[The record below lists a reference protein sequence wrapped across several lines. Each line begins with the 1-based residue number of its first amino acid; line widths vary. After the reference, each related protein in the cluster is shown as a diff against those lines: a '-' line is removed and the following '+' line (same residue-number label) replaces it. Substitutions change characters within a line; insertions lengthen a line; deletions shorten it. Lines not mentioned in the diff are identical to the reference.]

1 MRGPGGSSGTDHH
14 CFESSCCFRLVCGP
28 GFCLNCAKPGGGK
41 SILGRSMLRIL
52 LLAPVD
58 WILMCVLLC
67 AELVGRLW
75 RLICP
80 VHVPSFPL
88 CRHDCSFVI
97 VSWHGKN
104 SLAQS
109 LPALLQAARHH
120 GGDHEVIVVLD
131 HESNDGNR
139 ELLEKNFPDV
149 VLVQAPRSLYFGA
162 ATRLGIRKATRD
174 IVVLINNDTIVDED
188 FLAPLL
194 KPFEDPVVFG
204 VASQVRDSSAPG
216 RETGKTRAYFKGGDI
231 AWVQESISTA
241 EYSQDYCPV
250 SWLHRGALTLD
261 RRKYHWLRSLD
272 DLYDPG
278 YFEDADLS
286 HRAWKVGWKCLL
298 AVNSR
303 VSHQHQFKVPRG
315 GEEFIHLIVRR
326 NAYVFFWKNIDD
338 VPMLVKHCLT
348 SVSRRMRR
356 ARASGISGKL
366 EMRSFLAALKRLP
379 VILRR
384 RLVAARSAIRTD
396 REIFE
401 LVAQCQQGSDALSGQ
416 FET

>member
-1 MRGPGGSSGTDHH
+1 
-14 CFESSCCFRLVCGP
+14 
-28 GFCLNCAKPGGGK
+28 
-41 SILGRSMLRIL
+41 MLLLI

-67 AELVGRLW
+67 AEVIGRLW
-75 RLICP
+75 RLISP
-80 VHVPSFPL
+80 VRVPSFPV

-120 GGDHEVIVVLD
+120 GGEHEVIVVLD
-131 HESNDGNR
+131 HESNDGTT

-149 VLVQAPRSLYFGA
+149 VLVQAQRSLYFGA

-194 KPFEDPVVFG
+194 KPFEDPAVFG
-204 VASQVRDSSAPG
+204 VASQVRASSGPG
-216 RETGKTRAYFKGGDI
+216 RETGKTRAYLRGGDI
-231 AWVQESISTA
+231 TWVQEAILA
-241 EYSQDYCPV
+241 GEDRRDYCPV
-250 SWLHRGALTLD
+250 SWLHRGAVTLD

-298 AVNSR
+298 ALNSR
-303 VSHQHQFKVPRG
+303 VSHNHQFKVPHG
-315 GEEFIHLIVRR
+315 GEGFLRFIVRR

-356 ARASGISGKL
+356 TRASGIGERV
-366 EMRSFLAALKRLP
+366 EMRSFIAALKRLP

-401 LVAQCQQGSDALSGQ
+401 LVTQCQQGSNILSGQ
-416 FET
+416 FEAEAVRGAISQISKFHV

>member
-1 MRGPGGSSGTDHH
+1 
-14 CFESSCCFRLVCGP
+14 
-28 GFCLNCAKPGGGK
+28 
-41 SILGRSMLRIL
+41 MLLIL

-75 RLICP
+75 KLISP

-131 HESNDGNR
+131 HESNDGTR
-139 ELLEKNFPDV
+139 ELLQKNFPEV
-149 VLVQAPRSLYFGA
+149 ILLQAQTSLYFGA
-162 ATRLGIRKATRD
+162 ATRLGIQKATRD
-174 IVVLINNDTIVDED
+174 IVVPINNDTIVDED

-194 KPFEDPVVFG
+194 KPFENPAVFG
-204 VASQVRDSSAPG
+204 VASQVCVSSGPG

-231 AWVQESISTA
+231 VWVQEAILSGEDSR
-241 EYSQDYCPV
+241 DYCPV
-250 SWLHRGALTLD
+250 SWLHRGAVAVD
-261 RRKYHWLRSLD
+261 RQKYLWLLGLD

-286 HRAWKVGWKCLL
+286 HRAWKAGWTCLL
-298 AVNSR
+298 ALKGR
-303 VSHQHQFKVPRG
+303 VSHKHQLKVPHG
-315 GEEFIHLIVRR
+315 GEDFLHFIVQR
-326 NAYVFFWKNIDD
+326 NASIFFWKNINDI
-338 VPMLVKHCLT
+338 PTLMKHCVG

-356 ARASGISGKL
+356 ARVSGIG
-366 EMRSFLAALKRLP
+366 EAVEIRSFLAALKRLP
-379 VILRR
+379 MLLRK
-384 RLVAARSAIRTD
+384 RLVAARTSIRTD
-396 REIFE
+396 QEIFA
-401 LVAQCQQGSDALSGQ
+401 LVTRCQQGSDVLSAQ
-416 FET
+416 FKAEAAKGAVSQISKSCV

>member
-1 MRGPGGSSGTDHH
+1 
-14 CFESSCCFRLVCGP
+14 
-28 GFCLNCAKPGGGK
+28 
-41 SILGRSMLRIL
+41 MLLLL

-58 WILMCVLLC
+58 WIVMSVLVC

-75 RLICP
+75 KLISP
-80 VHVPSFPL
+80 LQVPSFPL

-97 VSWHGKN
+97 VSWHGKS

-109 LPALLQAARHH
+109 LPALLQAARVH

-131 HESNDGNR
+131 HESNDGTR
-139 ELLEKNFPDV
+139 DLLQKSFPEV
-149 VLVQAPRSLYFGA
+149 TLLQAQTSLYFGA
-162 ATRLGIRKATRD
+162 ATRLGIQKATRD

-194 KPFEDPVVFG
+194 KAFEDPAVFG
-204 VASQVRDSSAPG
+204 AASQVRASSAQA

-231 AWVQESISTA
+231 VWAQEGILTV
-241 EYSQDYCPV
+241 EDSQDYCPV
-250 SWLHRGALTLD
+250 SWLHRGAMALD
-261 RRKYHWLRSLD
+261 RRKYLWLLGLD

-278 YFEDADLS
+278 YFENADLS

-298 AVNSR
+298 ALNSR
-303 VSHQHQFKVPRG
+303 VSHEHQFKVPRG

-338 VPMLVKHCLT
+338 VPMLMKHCLT

-356 ARASGISGKL
+356 ARASGISEPV
-366 EMRSFLAALKRLP
+366 EMRSLLAALKRLP

-396 REIFE
+396 REIFA
-401 LVAQCQQGSDALSGQ
+401 LVTQRQQGSNILSGQ
-416 FET
+416 FEAEAAK